1 MQQGTQQ
8 GAPMSMPTS
17 SAEAGRLHALRT
29 ILGTAHAAVRPR
41 APLALLLLCACM
53 TTTVVAQPASV
64 DPWQSFN
71 RPVYLFNKAFD
82 RFFIRPIAIVY
93 RDYVPVP
100 ARTAT
105 RKFFDNLDGINVVVN
120 DVLQLK
126 FRQALGDSCRFLLNS
141 TVGLGGLLDPA
152 SSLGLMK
159 HYEDFGQT
167 LGHWGVGDGGYLMLP
182 VLGSSTLRDAVGTVP
197 DLMLNPLRFVT
208 DSKVRTS
215 LVVLDMVDTRAS
227 YFAAESMIR
236 GDEYVFVR
244 NAYMQRREYL
254 VLDGQVVDD
263 FDDF

>member
-1 MQQGTQQ
+1 
-8 GAPMSMPTS
+8 MSMPRTSVLAGRS
-17 SAEAGRLHALRT
+17 SALRAVSLAA
-29 ILGTAHAAVRPR
+29 ILVSSAMSTPVA
-41 APLALLLLCACM
+41 
-53 TTTVVAQPASV
+53 AQPASV
-64 DPWQSFN
+64 DPWQAFN
-71 RPVYLFNKAFD
+71 RPMYQFNKVFD
-82 RFFIRPIAIVY
+82 QFFIRPIAIVY

-100 ARTAT
+100 AKSSV
-105 RKFFDNLDGINVVVN
+105 RKFFDNLDDINVVVN

-126 FRQALGDSCRFLLNS
+126 FKQALGDSCRFLLNS
-141 TVGLGGLLDPA
+141 TVGVGGLLDPA
-152 SSLGLMK
+152 SALGLMK

>member
-1 MQQGTQQ
+1 
-8 GAPMSMPTS
+8 MSPP
-17 SAEAGRLHALRT
+17 GRLLR
-29 ILGTAHAAVRPR
+29 GAA
-41 APLALLLLCACM
+41 AACLLCAGPAE
-53 TTTVVAQPASV
+53 AQSPV
-64 DPWQSFN
+64 LDPWQAFN
-71 RPVYLFNKAFD
+71 RPVYQFNKVFD
-82 RFFIRPIAIVY
+82 RFFIRPMALAY
-93 RDYVPVP
+93 RDFLPVP
-100 ARTAT
+100 AKQGVRN
-105 RKFFDNLDGINVVVN
+105 FFDNLDDINVVVN

-126 FRQALGDSCRFLLNS
+126 FSQALGDSGRFLINS

-182 VLGSSTLRDAVGTVP
+182 ILGSSTLRDAVGTVP
-197 DLMLNPLRFVT
+197 DLALNPLRFVT
-208 DSKVRTS
+208 DYRARAG

-236 GDEYVFVR
+236 GDEYIFVR

-254 VLDGQVVDD
+254 VLDGQVVDE